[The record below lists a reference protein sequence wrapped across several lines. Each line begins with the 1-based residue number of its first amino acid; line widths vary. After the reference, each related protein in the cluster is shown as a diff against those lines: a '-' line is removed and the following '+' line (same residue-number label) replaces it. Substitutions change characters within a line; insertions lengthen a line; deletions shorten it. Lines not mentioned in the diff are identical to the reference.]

1 MKQNTIIFK
10 LKYKYLISSRII
22 SYYCKKRKCFYS
34 FKLYNLVINLNKFS
48 YIFYNLLCIIS
59 ILVKT
64 FSFFILNFCLYLY
77 YKIIFQ
83 FYSKYLNFLLKFLFL
98 YYYFSRNCIYNR
110 LIYYIVSQLLLF
122 TVLFIYLFLFL

>member
-64 FSFFILNFCLYLY
+64 FSYFILNFYL
-77 YKIIFQ
+77 
-83 FYSKYLNFLLKFLFL
+83 
-98 YYYFSRNCIYNR
+98 
-110 LIYYIVSQLLLF
+110 
-122 TVLFIYLFLFL
+122 